1 MSLSGRRT
9 FNACRVKVVEFK
21 DFVYSIGN
29 SGHSVLSPNPS
40 EDSRINAGSSAVLHC
55 PKTEDDRVSVE
66 SQFNSH
72 PTRLKALKSLR
83 EIAGELVCRDCPFSS
98 MDPVD
103 VSVHRA
109 ELARAEADRLTAYKL
124 VREAQLELAG
134 LMQPYEL
141 EQARES

>member
-21 DFVYSIGN
+21 DFVYASGN
-29 SGHSVLSPNPS
+29 SGHKVFSRTPS
-40 EDSRINAGSSAVLHC
+40 EDNRINAGCSAVLHC
-55 PKTEDDRVSVE
+55 PKTEDDRVNVE
-66 SQFNSH
+66 SQFSNH
-72 PTRLKALKSLR
+72 PNRLKALKSLR
-83 EIAGELVCRDCPFSS
+83 EIAGELICRDCPFSS

-109 ELARAEADRLTAYKL
+109 ELARAEAERLTAYKL
-124 VREAQLELAG
+124 VREAQLELSG
-134 LMQPYEL
+134 LMQPLQL